1 VQILYPN
8 VREEFKLESP
18 GNVSHKVT
26 RMEIA
31 EAVSDVFGDGGALPD
46 EIVAAANEAGRPELA
61 AVLQNL
67 PERRYNRLN
76 ELWEE
81 LHDIPVGV

>member
-1 VQILYPN
+1 MSQQ
-8 VREEFKLESP
+8 
-18 GNVSHKVT
+18 VT
-26 RMEIA
+26 RVEIA
-31 EAVSDVFGDGGALPD
+31 EAVGDVFGDNGALPE
-46 EIVAAANEAGRPELA
+46 EIVAAAEEGGRPELA

>member
-1 VQILYPN
+1 M
-8 VREEFKLESP
+8 
-18 GNVSHKVT
+18 T
-26 RMEIA
+26 RMDIA
-31 EAVSDVFGDGGALPD
+31 EAVSDVFGDGGALPE

-67 PERRYNRLN
+67 PKRRYNRLN

-81 LHDIPVGV
+81 LADIPVGV

>member
-1 VQILYPN
+1 MSQQ
-8 VREEFKLESP
+8 
-18 GNVSHKVT
+18 VT
-26 RMEIA
+26 RVEIA
-31 EAVSDVFGDGGALPD
+31 EAVGDVFGDNGALPE
-46 EIVAAANEAGRPELA
+46 EIVAAAEEAGRPELA

-81 LHDIPVGV
+81 LRDIPVGV